1 MSDALS
7 EVAKVDYYV
16 LGFAMANLRNDQ
28 PFMLAAVCQD
38 QRALPFHLVEARTLM
53 RSGMRPKRCR
63 STGRITPEPART
75 TVVVSR

>member
-1 MSDALS
+1 VSDAQS

-63 STGRITPEPART
+63 TGRIRPGPART
-75 TVVVSR
+75 TVIVSR